1 MTCEKLPW
9 EQRSC
14 EVNAQFRRQTEVLFK
29 LILFPTLS
37 FGSSFLVNPC
47 SYSSLSCLY
56 LMSCSFL
63 SNISLLFYQ
72 AYLTC
77 EDKGAYPCCRFNR
90 TILAECYPKK
100 GILSLSW
107 AAKSVLT
114 YARFFS
120 WASDRLKDIMV
131 SISHSLN
138 HSPFS
143 GVICSNKTWTGL
155 KSDVAFYE
163 EQYCRYVTGKDYRTA
178 LILSV
183 FLGMFGIDRFYLG
196 WAMLILSV

>member
-1 MTCEKLPW
+1 MALALCVLCALLCTTTTLNMTCEKLPW

-14 EVNAQFRRQTEVLFK
+14 EVNAQFRRQTEVVFK
-29 LILFPTLS
+29 LLVFPTPS
-37 FGSSFLVNPC
+37 FEASSLVNPC

-100 GILSLSW
+100 GILSFMSSEV
-107 AAKSVLT
+107 SVLT
-114 YARFFS
+114 CARFFS
-120 WASDRLKDIMV
+120 
-131 SISHSLN
+131 
-138 HSPFS
+138 
-143 GVICSNKTWTGL
+143 
-155 KSDVAFYE
+155 
-163 EQYCRYVTGKDYRTA
+163 
-178 LILSV
+178 
-183 FLGMFGIDRFYLG
+183 
-196 WAMLILSV
+196 